1 MLRSLK
7 GNVTRI
13 AVALIAIAALSMPIY
28 AQTAAPALE
37 KPKLMVGVGG
47 KPLFY
52 YLPLTIAERNG
63 YFKAEGL
70 DIEILDF
77 PGGARALQAL
87 LGGSV
92 DVVSG
97 AYEHTITQQA
107 KGQFIEALVLQGKY
121 AGIVLGMTKEKAA
134 AYKSPADLKGMKIGV
149 TAPGSST
156 NMFVNVLLA
165 KAGLK
170 PDAVAIIGVGATAGA
185 IAIMKRGE
193 IDAIANLDPVISQL
207 EADGSIVPVIDTR
220 TAKGMQDVYSGAYAA
235 GSIYVPVDFAKKYPN
250 TAQAFVNAM
259 VRALRF
265 IQSST
270 PDQIVA
276 AVPPEYYADK
286 ALYKAALIK
295 NLDGFKHDGF
305 ISLEAS
311 QNVYRDLK
319 TFDPG
324 VQSATVDLAKTVNM
338 SFQQKAAQ
346 KFK

>member
-1 MLRSLK
+1 MIRMLTRLALALAAVVAFSLCAHAQAPEK
-7 GNVTRI
+7 
-13 AVALIAIAALSMPIY
+13 AKLSI
-28 AQTAAPALE
+28 
-37 KPKLMVGVGG
+37 GVGG
-47 KPLFY
+47 KTLFY

-70 DIEILDF
+70 DVEILDF

-92 DVVSG
+92 DAVSG

-121 AGIVLGMTKEKAA
+121 AGIVLGMTKDKAA

-185 IAIMKRGE
+185 VAIMKRGE
-193 IDAIANLDPVISQL
+193 IDAVSNLDPVISQL
-207 EADGSIVPVIDTR
+207 EADGTIVPVVDTR
-220 TAKGMQDVYSGAYAA
+220 TAKGMQDVYGGAYAA
-235 GSIYVPVDFAKKYPN
+235 GCVYVPVDFAKKYPN
-250 TAQAFVNAM
+250 TAQAIVNAM

-265 IQSST
+265 IQAST

-276 AVPPEYYADK
+276 AVPTEYYTDK
-286 ALYKAALIK
+286 ALYKAALMK

-305 ISLEAS
+305 ISQEAAQS
-311 QNVYRDLK
+311 VYRDLK

-324 VQSATVDLAKTVNM
+324 VQGATLYLTKTVNM
-338 SFQQKAAQ
+338 TFQQKAAQ
-346 KFK
+346 KYK

>member
-1 MLRSLK
+1 MVRFLM
-7 GNVTRI
+7 RI
-13 AVALIAIAALSMPIY
+13 AVALAAVVALSLSAH
-28 AQTAAPALE
+28 AQTPE
-37 KPKLMVGVGG
+37 KAKLTIGVGG
-47 KPLFY
+47 KTLFY

-70 DIEILDF
+70 DVEILDF

-107 KGQFIEALVLQGKY
+107 KGQFIEALVMQGKY
-121 AGIVLGMTKEKAA
+121 ACIVLGLSKEKAA

-170 PDAVAIIGVGATAGA
+170 PDAVAIIGVGATSGA
-185 IAIMKRGE
+185 VAIMKRGE
-193 IDAIANLDPVISQL
+193 IDAISNLDPVTSQL
-207 EADGSIVPVIDTR
+207 ESDGTIVAVVDTR
-220 TAKGMQDVYSGAYAA
+220 TAKGMQDVYSGAYTA
-235 GSIYVPVDFAKKYPN
+235 GSIYAPVDFAKKYPN
-250 TAQAFVNAM
+250 TAQAVVNAM

-265 IQSST
+265 IDSST

-276 AVPPEYYADK
+276 AVPTEYYTDK
-286 ALYKAALIK
+286 ALYKAALVK
-295 NLDGFKHDGF
+295 NLESLKHDGF
-305 ISLEAS
+305 IGPEAS

-338 SFQQKAAQ
+338 TFQQKAAQ
-346 KFK
+346 KYK